1 MEAVLR
7 AGTMRTM
14 TGRRSRTP
22 DAPRQRFTA
31 LAKISFLLDAV
42 YICAGIAIIGAI
54 ILNTQ
59 SIPTRTALLLSAL
72 VVLLPMLHTI
82 IFVTTFQ
89 RRALAIVPGH
99 TPHCLRCGYPADV
112 PAPRCPECGVVR
124 TDRTVVLGTPRFLP
138 ADTAK
143 ALWGMILFGAV
154 LVAGMVVW
162 AMRF

>member
-1 MEAVLR
+1 MPH
-7 AGTMRTM
+7 
-14 TGRRSRTP
+14 RSSSIP
-22 DAPRQRFTA
+22 HAPRQRYTT
-31 LAKISFLLDAV
+31 LAKASFVLDAV
-42 YICAGIAIIGAI
+42 SICAGFAIIGAI

-59 SIPTRTALLLSAL
+59 SMPTRTALLLSAL
-72 VVLLPMLHTI
+72 VVLLPLLLAG
-82 IFVTTFQ
+82 FGVVVFQ

-143 ALWGMILFGAV
+143 ALWGMILFGAIV
-154 LVAGMVVW
+154 VAGMVVW
-162 AMRF
+162 ALRF